1 VLARGAGDLW
11 GTKQSG
17 KSSVFTSLTWQQLQ
31 QEPQLLEH
39 ARAAAAELLPSLG
52 HTPAL
57 KAALLAYGLM
67 SLQQDGPPVLRDGVS
82 GV

>member
-1 VLARGAGDLW
+1 MW

-17 KSSVFTSLTWQQLQ
+17 KTSAFSAMTWQEL
-31 QEPQLLEH
+31 EAAPQLLEH
-39 ARAAAAELLPSLG
+39 ARVAAAELLPQLG
-52 HTPAL
+52 SRPEL

-67 SLQQDGPPVLRDGVS
+67 SLNEGQRLPVLRDGVS